1 MPLSP
6 IPSFPPQSVTKIN
19 LRKMYPVYH
28 GALENRFV
36 QQCVKIQVLTEAPRL
51 SRYQILKSAL
61 GDRNAEISFEDPLS
75 ES

>member
-1 MPLSP
+1 MDVKTSPLS
-6 IPSFPPQSVTKIN
+6 ILTVI
-19 LRKMYPVYH
+19 PVYH
-28 GALENRFV
+28 CALENRFV

>member
-1 MPLSP
+1 
-6 IPSFPPQSVTKIN
+6 
-19 LRKMYPVYH
+19 MYPVYH